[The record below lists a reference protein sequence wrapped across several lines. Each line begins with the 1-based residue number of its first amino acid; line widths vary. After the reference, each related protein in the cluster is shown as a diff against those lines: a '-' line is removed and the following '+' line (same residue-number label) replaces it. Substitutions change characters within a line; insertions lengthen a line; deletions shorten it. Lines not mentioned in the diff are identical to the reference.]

1 MNYVNVSGGQP
12 YQRKRVESIV
22 HYCIAK
28 LMPRMQ
34 TLDIDVRLANL
45 KGEAYG
51 YCLSLDKRTFELEI
65 EKKLNLKTLLTTVAH
80 EMVHVKQ
87 FARGELYE
95 NSANKHRW
103 QGTWL
108 NKDPEYWDAPWEI
121 EAHGRE
127 IGLFVRWAEKHK
139 LGKRQWTRDPGE
151 SQ

>member
-12 YQRKRVESIV
+12 YQRKRVESII

-34 TLDIDVRLANL
+34 TLDIDVKLANL

-87 FARGELYE
+87 YARSELTE
-95 NSANKHRW
+95 GTW
-103 QGTWL
+103 QGKL
-108 NKDPEYWDAPWEI
+108 INPNQSYWDRGYEI

-127 IGLFVRWAEKHK
+127 DGLFVRWAEANK
-139 LGKRQWTRDPGE
+139 LGERQWTHED
-151 SQ
+151 

>member
-1 MNYVNVSGGQP
+1 MSYVNVSGGQP

-34 TLDIDVRLANL
+34 TLDIDVKLTNL

-87 FARGELYE
+87 YARSELTE
-95 NSANKHRW
+95 GTW
-103 QGTWL
+103 QGKL
-108 NKDPEYWDAPWEI
+108 INPNQSYWDRGYEI

-127 IGLFVRWAEKHK
+127 YGLFVRWAEANK
-139 LGKRQWTRDPGE
+139 LGERQWTHED
-151 SQ
+151 

>member
-12 YQRKRVESIV
+12 YQRKRVESII

-34 TLDIDVRLANL
+34 TLDIDVKLANL

-87 FARGELYE
+87 YARSELTE
-95 NSANKHRW
+95 GTW
-103 QGTWL
+103 QGKL
-108 NKDPEYWDAPWEI
+108 INPNQSYWDRGYEI

-127 IGLFVRWAEKHK
+127 YGLFVRWAEANK
-139 LGKRQWTRDPGE
+139 LGERQWTHED
-151 SQ
+151 

>member
-34 TLDIDVRLANL
+34 TLDIDVKLANL

-127 IGLFVRWAEKHK
+127 IGLFVQWAEKNK
-139 LGKRQWTRDPGE
+139 LGHLKWTQ
-151 SQ
+151 SSK

>member
-1 MNYVNVSGGQP
+1 MIHGHPSK
-12 YQRKRVESIV
+12 KRVESIV

-34 TLDIDVRLANL
+34 TLDIDVKLTNL

-87 FARGELYE
+87 YARAELKE
-95 NSANKHRW
+95 GTW
-103 QGTWL
+103 QGKL
-108 NKDPEYWDAPWEI
+108 INPNQSYWDRGYEI

-127 IGLFVRWAEKHK
+127 YGLFVRWAEANK
-139 LGKRQWTRDPGE
+139 LGERQWTYED
-151 SQ
+151 

>member
-1 MNYVNVSGGQP
+1 MNYVNVSGGQT

-34 TLDIDVRLANL
+34 TLDIDVKLTNL

-87 FARGELYE
+87 YARAELTE
-95 NSANKHRW
+95 GTW
-103 QGTWL
+103 QGKL
-108 NKDPEYWDAPWEI
+108 INPNQSYWDRGYEI

-127 IGLFVRWAEKHK
+127 YGLFVRWAEANK
-139 LGKRQWTRDPGE
+139 LGERQWTHED
-151 SQ
+151 

>member
-1 MNYVNVSGGQP
+1 MNHVNVSGGQP

-34 TLDIDVRLANL
+34 TLDIDVKLANL

-87 FARGELYE
+87 YARSELTE
-95 NSANKHRW
+95 GTW
-103 QGTWL
+103 QGKL
-108 NKDPEYWDAPWEI
+108 INPNQSYWDRGYEI

-127 IGLFVRWAEKHK
+127 YGLFVRWAEANK
-139 LGKRQWTRDPGE
+139 LGERQWTHED
-151 SQ
+151 